1 MSKNKQLIGDEIAR
15 ARNHLQQQ
23 PLAAPQHDE
32 LSRTLADMEL
42 HMQLHENPKPQ
53 EFLDTL
59 QAMEVQLEAEHP
71 VLAGVIG
78 NIVRVLGS
86 MGI

>member
-1 MSKNKQLIGDEIAR
+1 MSKHMIGDHIAR
-15 ARNHLQQQ
+15 ARTQLETQ
-23 PLAAPQHDE
+23 PLPPAQHDE

-42 HMQLHENPKPQ
+42 HLQLHEAPDPA
-53 EFLDTL
+53 EFLETL
-59 QAMEVQLEAEHP
+59 QALEVQLETEHP

-78 NIVRVLGS
+78 NLVRVLGS